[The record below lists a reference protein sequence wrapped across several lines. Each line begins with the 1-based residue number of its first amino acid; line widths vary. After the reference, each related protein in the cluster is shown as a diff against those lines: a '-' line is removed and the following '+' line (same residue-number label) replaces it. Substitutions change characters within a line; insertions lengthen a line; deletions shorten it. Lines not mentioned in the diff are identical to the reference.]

1 MTHKDS
7 RSYSFLQQA
16 LQLMPL
22 LCFLLVSG
30 CSSPSP
36 RSCSSQPVSL
46 QWHWVCDSINQAVT
60 QISSDDGLT
69 YHGRPVCL
77 DQSAVL
83 TSQSFESITDDSH
96 DGVLSVTVS
105 LTPKAAKA
113 FRQTTGSNIGRVLA
127 TVLIQ
132 PVASEDLGHSTGST
146 CDDQTIVLNLSIVHS
161 ALGGELTLTGWQ
173 SHQQIQRVI
182 DSTK

>member
-1 MTHKDS
+1 MHKDS

-16 LQLMPL
+16 LQLMSL

-30 CSSPSP
+30 CLSPSP

-46 QWHWVCDSINQAVT
+46 QWHWVCDSTDQAAT

-77 DQSAVL
+77 EQPAVL
-83 TSQSFESITDDSH
+83 SSQSFESITDDSH
-96 DGVLSVTVS
+96 DGVLAATVL

-113 FRQTTGSNIGRVLA
+113 FRQKTGSNIGRVLSA
-127 TVLIQ
+127 VLIE

-146 CDDQTIVLNLSIVHS
+146 CDDQTIILNLSTVHS
-161 ALGGELTLTGWQ
+161 ALGGELILTGWQ
-173 SHQQIQRVI
+173 SHQQIQRVT